1 MTVYRIKT
9 NTLIA
14 AVSAVFATSLLFSSC
29 IPNDTS
35 FFNGFGKRPI
45 YVDAIELNDIKNEGR
60 RATIQSGP
68 IFLKDSLLFIT
79 EVHRGIHVHNVRDS
93 LNIRYL
99 TFFKIPAITD
109 FTISGDRL
117 YADSWTDLLTI
128 DISDIYDIQMVGRE
142 NGVFEPILAPPLY
155 NGWFECV
162 DLDKGAVVEWE
173 EAMLEEAKCRTL

>member
-1 MTVYRIKT
+1 MRKWFEDFWVGYSKVAI
-9 NTLIA
+9 
-14 AVSAVFATSLLFSSC
+14 FAMGLMVVSSC
-29 IPNDTS
+29 VPNDVS

-45 YVDAIELNDIKNEGR
+45 YVQEDELNDIKNEASHPR
-60 RATIQSGP
+60 LTSGP
-68 IFLKDSLLFIT
+68 IFSKDSLLFIT
-79 EVHRGIHVHNVRDS
+79 EVYRGIHVYNVKDS

-117 YADSWTDLLTI
+117 YADSWTDLVTI
-128 DISDIYDIQMVGRE
+128 DISDIYSISTVNRE
-142 NGVFEPILAPPLY
+142 NDAFEPILAPPLY

-173 EAMLEEAKCRTL
+173 EAQLTDAKCRTL